1 VFPGIPAVGAV
12 SRGTGAAT
20 PSCPAFG
27 GATGYQPPRSAMVL
41 RPGLQR
47 TGLGLALSLVLQADA
62 FYLPGVAPIEYH
74 EGSRVD
80 LKVNKLTSVKTQL
93 PYRYYV
99 LPYCQPEAIHVSAEN
114 LGEILL
120 GDSIENSLYDIR
132 MNHNSSCSYL
142 CERKLGK
149 DEKEEFRKMIDH
161 EYQVNWLVDNL
172 PAAMR
177 YYRRGDD
184 SYSYTNGFPVGVKRE
199 GRYFVNNHIRI
210 GLQYHVDPN
219 EFEGFRVVGFEV
231 YPQSLQQNARQG
243 ANGMEASCDDAD
255 DLSPRFDVME
265 HDSIIYSYDVTWT
278 PSPIRWASRWD
289 TYLRMHEGKIHWFS
303 IVNSLMIVLFLS
315 GMVAMILL
323 RTLHRDIAKYNDM
336 SAEDTAE
343 ETGWKLVHGDVFRK
357 PRHSKALAVAV
368 GSGIQLLVCAA
379 VTLIFS
385 AAGFLSPVHRGS
397 ILQGMLLLFTFAG
410 ILGGYVSARF
420 YKMWKGEDW
429 KKTTLLTAFLYPG
442 TVFVIFFVLNLFIWG
457 TKSSGAVPFTTM
469 FALLVLWFGIS
480 VPLVFLGAFFGYK
493 KAPIALPVRTNQ
505 IPRQIP
511 EQPWY
516 IGGVF
521 SSLVGGVL
529 PFGAVFTE
537 LFFIMSSIWQHQFYY
552 LFGFLMLVIII
563 LVVTCA
569 EISITLTYFQLTNE
583 DYNWFWRSFFA
594 SSSSAIYVFMYS
606 CLYYYTRMQI
616 GHYVGALLYFGYMFV
631 MSYTFA
637 LLTGSIGFS
646 ATFFFV
652 RTIYGSIKID

>member
-1 VFPGIPAVGAV
+1 MLLRSKRRACCAV
-12 SRGTGAAT
+12 
-20 PSCPAFG
+20 
-27 GATGYQPPRSAMVL
+27 
-41 RPGLQR
+41 
-47 TGLGLALSLVLQADA
+47 ALSLSAIQVDA
-62 FYLPGVAPIEYH
+62 FYLPGVAPSEYA

-99 LPYCQPEAIHVSAEN
+99 LPYCQPSAIHVAAEN

-120 GDSIENSLYDIR
+120 GDSIENSMYDIR
-132 MNHNSSCSYL
+132 MNQNASCAYL
-142 CERKLGK
+142 CERKLGPE
-149 DEKEEFRKMIDH
+149 EKSNFKRMIDH

-177 YYRRGDD
+177 YFRRGDNT
-184 SYSYTNGFPVGVKRE
+184 YSYTHGFPVGVKRD
-199 GRYFVNNHIRI
+199 GRYFVNNHVRI
-210 GLQYHVDPN
+210 GLQYHVDPL

-231 YPQSLQQNARQG
+231 YPQSLVQNTWMG
-243 ANGMEASCDDAD
+243 NNGMEASCDDAD
-255 DLSPRFDVME
+255 DLSPRFDLE
-265 HDSIIYSYDVTWT
+265 QHESIMYTYDVTWT

-289 TYLRMHEGKIHWFS
+289 VYLRMHEGQIHWFS
-303 IVNSLMIVLFLS
+303 IMNSLMIVIFMS

-336 SAEDTAE
+336 AVEDSAE

-357 PRHSKALAVAV
+357 PPHSKPLAVAV

-410 ILGGYVSARF
+410 ILAGYVSAKF

-442 TVFVIFFVLNLFIWG
+442 TVFCIFFVLNLFIWG
-457 TKSSGAVPFTTM
+457 TQSSGAVPFTTM

-493 KAPIALPVRTNQ
+493 NKPIALPVRTNQ

-521 SSLVGGVL
+521 SSFVGGVL

-552 LFGFLMLVIII
+552 LFGFLMLVIVI

-583 DYNWFWRSFFA
+583 NYHWFWRSFFA
-594 SSSSAIYVFMYS
+594 SASSAVYVFLYS

-631 MSYTFA
+631 ISYTFA
-637 LLTGSIGFS
+637 LLTGSIGFC

-652 RTIYGSIKID
+652 RRIYGSIKID

>member
-1 VFPGIPAVGAV
+1 
-12 SRGTGAAT
+12 
-20 PSCPAFG
+20 
-27 GATGYQPPRSAMVL
+27 MVL
-41 RPGLQR
+41 RSRSPRSRPDVALAFVLVGLQ
-47 TGLGLALSLVLQADA
+47 VDA
-62 FYLPGVAPIEYH
+62 YLPGVAPTEYQ
-74 EGSRVD
+74 EGSRVE

-99 LPYCQPEAIHVSAEN
+99 LPYCPPTALHISAEN

-120 GDSIENSLYDIR
+120 GDSIENSMYDIR
-132 MNHNSSCSYL
+132 MNRNASCTYL
-142 CERKLGK
+142 CERKLGAE
-149 DEKEEFRKMIDH
+149 EKEQFRKMIDH

-172 PAAMR
+172 PGAMR

-184 SYSYTNGFPVGVKRE
+184 SYSYTNGFPVGAKRE
-199 GRYFVNNHIRI
+199 GRYYVNNHIRI
-210 GLQYHVDPN
+210 GLQYHIDPD

-231 YPQSLQQNARQG
+231 YPQSLVQTPRPGPNG
-243 ANGMEASCDDAD
+243 AMEASCDDAD
-255 DLSPRFDVME
+255 DLFPRFDLFQYDTVT
-265 HDSIIYSYDVTWT
+265 YTYDVTWT
-278 PSPIRWASRWD
+278 ASPVRWASRWD
-289 TYLRMHEGKIHWFS
+289 TYLRMHEGQIHWFS
-303 IVNSLMIVLFLS
+303 IVNSLMVVLFLS

-336 SAEDTAE
+336 SAEDSAE
-343 ETGWKLVHGDVFRK
+343 ESGWKLVHGDVFRK
-357 PRHSKALAVAV
+357 PPHSKPLAVAV

-410 ILGGYVSARF
+410 ILAGYVSARF

-429 KKTTLLTAFLYPG
+429 KKTTLMTAFLYPG
-442 TVFVIFFVLNLFIWG
+442 TVFGIFFVLNLFIWG

-505 IPRQIP
+505 IPRQVP
-511 EQPWY
+511 VQPWY
-516 IGGVF
+516 ISGVF
-521 SSLVGGVL
+521 SSLVGGIL
-529 PFGAVFTE
+529 PFGAIFTE
-537 LFFIMSSIWQHQFYY
+537 LFFIMTSIWQHQFYY
-552 LFGFLMLVIII
+552 LFGFLMLVIVI
-563 LVVTCA
+563 LVITCA

-594 SSSSAIYVFMYS
+594 SSSSALYVFLYA
-606 CLYYYTRMQI
+606 CLYYFTRLNI
-616 GHYVGALLYFGYMFV
+616 GHYVGALLYFGYMFM

>member
-1 VFPGIPAVGAV
+1 MI
-12 SRGTGAAT
+12 
-20 PSCPAFG
+20 
-27 GATGYQPPRSAMVL
+27 
-41 RPGLQR
+41 QR
-47 TGLGLALSLVLQADA
+47 ADGVPLGLVLLISAQVDA
-62 FYLPGVAPIEYH
+62 FYLPGVAPTEYH
-74 EGSRVD
+74 EGNRVD

-99 LPYCQPEAIHVSAEN
+99 LPYCEPVQIHVAAEN

-120 GDSIENSLYDIR
+120 GDSIESTLYDIR
-132 MNHNSSCSYL
+132 MNVNASCAHL
-142 CERKLGK
+142 CEKKLGK
-149 DEKEEFRKMIDH
+149 DEKDQFKRMIDH

-177 YYRRGDD
+177 YYRRGD
-184 SYSYTNGFPVGVKRE
+184 SGYSYTNGFPVGVKRE

-210 GLQYHVDPN
+210 GLQYHADPE
-219 EFEGFRVVGFEV
+219 EFDGFRVVGFEV
-231 YPQSLQQNARQG
+231 YPQSLQQGTRQG
-243 ANGMEASCDDAD
+243 QTGPESSCEDAD
-255 DLSPRFDVME
+255 DLTPHFDLDKHE
-265 HDSIIYSYDVTWT
+265 TITYTYDVTWT
-278 PSPIRWASRWD
+278 PSPVRWASRWD
-289 TYLRMHEGKIHWFS
+289 TYLKMHEGQIHWFS

-315 GMVAMILL
+315 GMVAMIML

-357 PRHSKALAVAV
+357 PPHSKALAVSI
-368 GSGIQLLVCAA
+368 GSGCQLLVCAG
-379 VTLIFS
+379 VTLVFS

-410 ILGGYVSARF
+410 ILAGYCSARF

-429 KKTTLLTAFLYPG
+429 KKTTLMTAFLYPG
-442 TVFVIFFVLNLFIWG
+442 TVFLIFFVLNLFIWG

-493 KAPIALPVRTNQ
+493 KAPVSLPVRTNQ

-511 EQPWY
+511 AQPWY
-516 IGGVF
+516 ISGVF
-521 SSLVGGVL
+521 SSLVGGIL

-583 DYNWFWRSFFA
+583 DYNWWWRSFFA
-594 SSSSAIYVFMYS
+594 SASSAFYVFLYS
-606 CLYYYTRMQI
+606 VLYYFTRMQI

-631 MSYTFA
+631 ISYTFA
-637 LLTGSIGFS
+637 LLTGSIGFV

-652 RTIYGSIKID
+652 RVIYGSIKID